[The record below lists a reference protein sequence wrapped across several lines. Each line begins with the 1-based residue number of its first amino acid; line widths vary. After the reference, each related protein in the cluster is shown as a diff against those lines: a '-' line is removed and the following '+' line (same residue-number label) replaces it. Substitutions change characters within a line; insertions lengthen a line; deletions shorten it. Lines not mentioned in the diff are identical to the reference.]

1 MSGMQLY
8 DTIGAT
14 YRATRRTDPRIAERI
29 WDALGDARTVLNV
42 GAGTGSYEPSDRQVL
57 AVEPSA
63 LMRSQRPPGAAP
75 CLAGSAENLPFDDRT
90 FDAAMAV
97 CTVHH
102 WQRPIAGLREMQR
115 VARRVV
121 VFLFDTSDPDQFW
134 LTRDYL
140 PETKGLEGARSW
152 RRCPSWSTRSGAGRS
167 RCPSRGTAPMASTR
181 PTGVGPRPTWTSP
194 SVAGS
199 RSGTRSGRRS
209 RTEQCEAFGMT
220 WRRAGGG
227 TQPRPPRSRRCR
239 ARCTAADR
247 LRRCSTAM
255 GQECMT
261 THHPVS
267 VPRRGQMR
275 RPGRRC
281 HIVALATAIA
291 TPSRTSAA
299 SETMTM

>member
-1 MSGMQLY
+1 MQLY

-14 YRATRRTDPRIAERI
+14 YRATRRTEPRIAERI

-75 CLAGSAENLPFDDRT
+75 CLAGAAEKLPFDDQT

-102 WQRPIAGLREMQR
+102 WRDPIAGLREMRR

-140 PETKGLEGARSW
+140 PEVNGLEGCKVLARLPKLVDAIGGRTQPVPIPWDCADGFYEAYW
-152 RRCPSWSTRSGAGRS
+152 RRPEAYLDEGVR
-167 RCPSRGTAPMASTR
+167 RGISVWDA
-181 PTGVGPRPTWTSP
+181 VGPAVEDRA
-194 SVAGS
+194 VRRLRDDLA
-199 RSGTRSGRRS
+199 SGRWEEHNRDLLDLDAA
-209 RTEQCEAFGMT
+209 ELG
-220 WRRAGGG
+220 
-227 TQPRPPRSRRCR
+227 
-239 ARCTAADR
+239 AR
-247 LRRCSTAM
+247 L
-255 GQECMT
+255 
-261 THHPVS
+261 
-267 VPRRGQMR
+267 
-275 RPGRRC
+275 
-281 HIVALATAIA
+281 LIA
-291 TPSRTSAA
+291 
-299 SETMTM
+299 